1 MARKLADMAG
11 NDIPD
16 TPSRGDIRGD
26 DVRSQLRDFLT
37 TRRARISP
45 EQAKLPVYRTG
56 RRRVAGLRRE
66 EVALLAGISSDY

>member
-1 MARKLADMAG
+1 MAG
-11 NDIPD
+11 VGASNS
-16 TPSRGDIRGD
+16 PSKGQLRG

-45 EQAKLPVYRTG
+45 EQAKLPTYRTG

-66 EVALLAGISSDY
+66 EVALLAGISSEY